1 MAEAFPK
8 LDVSLPVLR
17 RELTRRRSRPDGAV
31 IASLTLSSV
40 SSNSMPQRRAEQR
53 PNLGRP
59 QFRLPGTSM
68 LSAIDHT
75 LVTPP
80 LVPIEEFNSG
90 MYRTQDV
97 WMLDFTEGG
106 HSPGIVMTHTRMRE
120 IQQVIDPLNAGSSMS
135 FAIQMQMPPLPGNWV
150 GLLVSPI

>member
-1 MAEAFPK
+1 
-8 LDVSLPVLR
+8 
-17 RELTRRRSRPDGAV
+17 
-31 IASLTLSSV
+31 
-40 SSNSMPQRRAEQR
+40 
-53 PNLGRP
+53 
-59 QFRLPGTSM
+59 M

-80 LVPIEEFNSG
+80 LVPIEEVNSG

-106 HSPGIVMTHTRMRE
+106 HSSGIVMTHTRMRE
-120 IQQVIDPLNAGSSMS
+120 IQQVVDPLNAGSSMS
-135 FAIQMQMPPLPGNWV
+135 FAIQMHMPPLPGNWV